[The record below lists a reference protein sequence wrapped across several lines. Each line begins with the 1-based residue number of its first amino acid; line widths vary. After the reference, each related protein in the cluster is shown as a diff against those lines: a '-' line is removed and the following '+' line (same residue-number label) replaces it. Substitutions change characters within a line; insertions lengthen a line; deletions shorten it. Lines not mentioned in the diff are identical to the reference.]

1 MGMESKEAKQPTK
14 FFGLSKNVISM
25 GVVSFLNDLSSDMIF
40 PYIPIFLTSVL
51 GASATFVGIVEGVAE
66 ATASALKAVS
76 GRISDRVH
84 RRKPLIVFGYSLSAI
99 SKPLLSL
106 AGAPWHVLVVR
117 FFDRVGKGSRDA
129 PRDALLSVST
139 KHRVI
144 GRAFG
149 FHRTADTMGA
159 ALGPIIAFLILPLI
173 DNNLRT
179 LFLLSF
185 IASFF
190 AVLLIVFF
198 VKEVK
203 DGEVAKAPSDYSEG
217 VAKKQKFH
225 LGSLG
230 LPFMLFLGV
239 STLFSLGKVS
249 EAFLLLRAKDI
260 GIALAFLPLLYFV
273 YNITLALLSTPAGI
287 LSDKI
292 GHRNTFMIGMAIFA
306 LTYYLF
312 STVTSDGLAIWL
324 LFALLGL
331 YAALTE
337 GIGRAIVV
345 GLVDV
350 EHRATASG
358 VYHAFTGLAALPAGV
373 IFGVLWDRFGA
384 AASFQYGA
392 VLALVSLFVF
402 IILRFSFPYKVYHAQ
417 EG

>member
-1 MGMESKEAKQPTK
+1 MESKEAKQPTK

-25 GVVSFLNDLSSDMIF
+25 GIVSFLNDLSSDMIF

-51 GASATFVGIVEGVAE
+51 GASATFVGVVEGVAE

-76 GRISDRVH
+76 GRISDRMH

-106 AGAPWHVLVVR
+106 AMAPWHVLVVR
-117 FFDRVGKGSRDA
+117 FFDRIGKGSRDA

-139 KHRVI
+139 KHRII

-149 FHRTADTMGA
+149 FHRAADTMGA
-159 ALGPIIAFLILPLI
+159 ALGPLIAFAILPLI

-198 VKEVK
+198 VKEVR
-203 DGEVAKAPSDYSEG
+203 DGDIANVPSDYSER
-217 VAKKQKFH
+217 VAKKQRFH
-225 LGSLG
+225 LASLG
-230 LPFMLFLGV
+230 LPYILFLAV
-239 STLFSLGKVS
+239 STLFSLGRVS
-249 EAFLLLRAKDI
+249 EAFLLLRAQDI
-260 GIALAFLPLLYFV
+260 GVALALLPLLYFV
-273 YNITLALLSTPAGI
+273 YNIALALLSTPAGI

-292 GHRNTFMIGMAIFA
+292 GHRNTYMMGMAIFA
-306 LTYYLF
+306 VTYYLF
-312 STVTSDGLAIWL
+312 SVVSSGATIWL

-337 GIGRAIVV
+337 GVGRAIVV
-345 GLVDV
+345 GLVDA

-373 IFGVLWDRFGA
+373 VFGVLWDQFGA
-384 AASFQYGA
+384 AASFQYSA
-392 VLALVSLFVF
+392 VLALISLLVF
-402 IILRFSFPYKVYHAQ
+402 MILRFSFPYKVYRTQ
-417 EG
+417 IE

>member
-1 MGMESKEAKQPTK
+1 MEAKEAKEPTK

-25 GVVSFLNDLSSDMIF
+25 GVVSFLNDLSSDMIY

-51 GASATFVGIVEGVAE
+51 GASVTFVGIVEGVAE
-66 ATASALKAVS
+66 ATASVLKAVS
-76 GRISDRVH
+76 GRISDRIH
-84 RRKPLIVFGYSLSAI
+84 KRKPLIVFGYSVSAI

-106 AGAPWHVLVVR
+106 AIAPWHVLVVR
-117 FFDRVGKGSRDA
+117 FFDRVGKGTRDA

-149 FHRTADTMGA
+149 FHRGADTLGA
-159 ALGPIIAFLILPLI
+159 AIGPLVAFAVLPLI

-190 AVLLIVFF
+190 AVLLIIFF
-198 VKEVK
+198 VKEVH
-203 DGEVAKAPSDYSEG
+203 DGEISKVPTDYSEQ
-217 VAKKQKFH
+217 VVKNQKFH
-225 LGSLG
+225 IGSLG
-230 LPFMLFLGV
+230 FPFMLFLGV
-239 STLFSLGKVS
+239 STLFALGRVS
-249 EAFLLLRAKDI
+249 EAFLLLRARDI
-260 GIALAFLPLLYFV
+260 GVALAFLPILYFV
-273 YNITLALLSTPAGI
+273 YNITLAVFSTPAGI

-292 GHRNTFMIGMAIFA
+292 GHRNTFMIGMAIFSF
-306 LTYYLF
+306 TYYLF
-312 STVTSDGLAIWL
+312 SIVASNGVAIWL

-331 YAALTE
+331 YAAFTE
-337 GIGRAIVV
+337 GVGRAVVV

-350 EHRATASG
+350 EHRATAAG

-392 VLALVSLFVF
+392 VLALLSLIVF
-402 IILRFSFPYKVYHAQ
+402 MILRLSFPYTVHRS
-417 EG
+417 EID